1 MPRFDM
7 VVKNGMIVDGTRAPR
22 YRGDIGIADGRIAEI
37 GKLDASDGASEI
49 DASGMI
55 VAPGF
60 IDLHTHYDAQ
70 IFWDPYCSI
79 SGWHGVTS
87 VAIGNCGFGFAPV
100 RPDQRERAMMTMT
113 RLECIPY
120 ASMKAGMPWDWVTF
134 PRFLDSLERQPKG
147 VNLLPCVPLG
157 PLITWVVGSPEE
169 AKRRALTAADER
181 EIVRLFNEAMDAGG
195 CGWSAQ
201 RLQPGG
207 PACVQRDYDGTP
219 MVTDVMGDATCRN
232 LARELGRRNSGFI
245 QLSMATEDP
254 FHDLQEIEALAELSR
269 RPLIYQALVSFDGQP
284 QIHRFL
290 MAWFDRCHARGL
302 RVYPQA
308 HTNTTSFTFTFIDW
322 NLFDDSEA
330 WREATLGSTE
340 ERLMKLSDPGRRA
353 ALRDYANG
361 QRIVTGDLENFVIQ
375 KIYTAR
381 FKHLEGLTLKS
392 ASEKTG
398 WHIVDTMLDIATA
411 DELRTVFDAP
421 PPHTRLDLLKEIVNY
436 PSAIPGLSDGGA
448 HTKFYCGGRYP
459 TEFLAA
465 FTRDQGMLSL
475 EEAHW
480 KLSAWPAICAGLS
493 DRGVLREGYAAD
505 IVVYDYDRLGMEPS
519 AVVHD
524 LPGGEW
530 RRVQRARGYRYI
542 MVNGEVTLVDGQPT
556 NLTPG
561 LLLRHGRGMKEAA
574 KCAPS
579 RGQLIRQDS

>member
-1 MPRFDM
+1 MPRFDT
-7 VVKNGMIVDGTRAPR
+7 VVKNGMIIDGTRAPR
-22 YRGDIGIADGRIAEI
+22 YRGDIGIKDGSIAEI
-37 GKLDASDGASEI
+37 GKLDASDAAIEI
-49 DASGMI
+49 DAAGLI

-87 VAIGNCGFGFAPV
+87 LAIGNCGFGFAPV
-100 RPDQRERAMMTMT
+100 RPDQRERAMLTMT

-134 PRFLDSLERQPKG
+134 PQFLDSLERQPKG

-157 PLITWVVGSPEE
+157 PLITWVIGSAEE
-169 AKRRALTAADER
+169 AKRRAPTAAEER

-201 RLQPGG
+201 RLPPAG
-207 PACVQRDYDGTP
+207 PASVQRDYDGTP
-219 MVTDVMGDATCRN
+219 MVTDVMGDETCRN
-232 LARELGRRNSGFI
+232 LARELGRRNSGFM
-245 QLSMATEDP
+245 QLTMATADP
-254 FHDLQEIEALAELSR
+254 FHDLQEIEKLAELSG
-269 RPLIYQALVSFDGQP
+269 RPLLYQALVAFDREP

-290 MAWFDRCHARGL
+290 IAWFDQCHAKGL
-302 RVYPQA
+302 RIYPQA
-308 HTNTTSFTFTFIDW
+308 HTNTTSFTFTFADW

-330 WREATLGSTE
+330 WREATLGSTQ
-340 ERLMKLSDPGRRA
+340 ERLAKLSDPRRREG
-353 ALRDYANG
+353 LRDYANG
-361 QRIVTGDLENFVIQ
+361 QRLVTGDLENFVIQ
-375 KIYTAR
+375 KIHTPR
-381 FKHLEGLTLKS
+381 FKHLEGLTLKD
-392 ASEKTG
+392 ASQQMD

-436 PSAIPGLSDGGA
+436 PHTIPGLSDGGA
-448 HTKFYCGGRYP
+448 HTKFFCGGRYP
-459 TEFLAA
+459 TEFLAS

-480 KLSAWPAICAGLS
+480 KLSAWPAICAGLP
-493 DRGVLREGYAAD
+493 DRGLLCEGYAAD
-505 IVVYDYDRLGMEPS
+505 IVMYDYDRLGMEPS

-542 MVNGEVTLVDGQPT
+542 MVNGEVTFIDGQPT
-556 NLTPG
+556 KLMPG
-561 LLLRHGRGMKEAA
+561 LLLRHGNGWNNPQMRRA
-574 KCAPS
+574 
-579 RGQLIRQDS
+579 I

>member
-1 MPRFDM
+1 MPKFDT
-7 VVKNGMIVDGTRAPR
+7 VVKNGMIIDGTRAPR
-22 YRGDIGIADGRIAEI
+22 YRGDIGIKDGRITEI
-37 GKLDASDGASEI
+37 GELDAGKGANEI
-49 DASGMI
+49 AASGLI

-70 IFWDPYCSI
+70 VFWDPHCSI

-100 RPDQRERAMMTMT
+100 RPEQRERAMLTMT
-113 RLECIPY
+113 RLEAIPY
-120 ASMKAGMPWDWVTF
+120 ASMKAGLPWDWVTF
-134 PRFLDSLERQPKG
+134 PQFLDSLERQPKA

-157 PLITWVVGSPEE
+157 PLITWVIGSPEE
-169 AKRRALTAADER
+169 AKRRAPTATEER

-201 RLQPGG
+201 RLHPDG
-207 PACVQRDYDGTP
+207 PVCLQRDYDGTP
-219 MVTDVMGDATCRN
+219 MVTDVMGDETCRN
-232 LARELGRRNSGFI
+232 LARELGRRNSGFM
-245 QLSMATEDP
+245 QLSMATADP
-254 FHDLQEIEALAELSR
+254 FHDLKEVETLAELSR
-269 RPLIYQALVSFDGQP
+269 RPLLFQALMSFDREP

-290 MAWFDRCHARGL
+290 IAWIDHCHARGL

-308 HTNTTSFTFTFIDW
+308 HTNTTSFTFTFADW

-330 WREATLGSTE
+330 WREATLGSTQ
-340 ERLMKLSDPGRRA
+340 ERLMKLSDPRRRA
-353 ALRDYANG
+353 RLKDYANG
-361 QRIVTGDLENFVIQ
+361 QRMVTGDLENFVIE
-375 KIYTAR
+375 KVYTPR
-381 FKHLEGLTLKS
+381 FKYLEGLTLRDAGGKMDR
-392 ASEKTG
+392 
-398 WHIVDTMLDIATA
+398 HVIDTMLEIAIA

-436 PSAIPGLSDGGA
+436 PYTIPGLSDGGA
-448 HTKFYCGGRYP
+448 HTKFFCGGRYP
-459 TEFLAA
+459 TEFLAS

-480 KLSAWPAICAGLS
+480 KLSTWPATCAGLS

-505 IVVYDYDRLGMEPS
+505 IVMYDYDGLGIEPS

-542 MVNGEVTLVDGQPT
+542 MVNGEVTFVNGQPT
-556 NLTPG
+556 KVTPG
-561 LLLRHGRGMKEAA
+561 LLLRHGNGRDTPHLRRA
-574 KCAPS
+574 
-579 RGQLIRQDS
+579 I